1 MFDYDEVLN
10 NIITG
15 ALNIVKTNYSG
26 FVIND
31 DMICTFNAIVIVNH
45 TKNLTE
51 DYTKDMDS
59 DKMIELYNHCIDKPM
74 FSAWDANGIFDN
86 SINSYYYYN

>member
-31 DMICTFNAIVIVNH
+31 DMICTFNA
-45 TKNLTE
+45 
-51 DYTKDMDS
+51 TKDMDS
-59 DKMIELYNHCIDKPM
+59 DKIIELYNHCIDKPM